1 MSKEPL
7 MNAKTRS
14 SRRAEMIELLSKD
27 GDKEVWMDFER
38 DGVRIKRVAEVLA
51 ATKIGLDIQ
60 EVAKELADLL
70 GYLAEWLREH
80 VQKVEK
86 AILTVGDGG
95 LLLLIVRNQI
105 RFDNEFEDEVVELD
119 WGIANNDCFQS
130 LPLSAI
136 PLPKCSDDDAMSFA
150 DPGFRMVHNRA
161 E

>member
-1 MSKEPL
+1 MGT
-7 MNAKTRS
+7 KTS

-27 GDKEVWMDFER
+27 GEKPVWLELEKDDR
-38 DGVRIKRVAEVLA
+38 RIHSVAEVLA
-51 ATKIGLDIQ
+51 ATKMGLDIQ
-60 EVAKELADLL
+60 EVAKELAELL
-70 GYLAEWLREH
+70 EYLAGWLKKH
-80 VQKVEK
+80 VAKVRK

-105 RFDNEFEDEVVELD
+105 KFDNDFEDEVVELD
-119 WGIANNDCFQS
+119 WGIANDSRFQS

-150 DPGFRMVHNRA
+150 DPGFRMVHDRA